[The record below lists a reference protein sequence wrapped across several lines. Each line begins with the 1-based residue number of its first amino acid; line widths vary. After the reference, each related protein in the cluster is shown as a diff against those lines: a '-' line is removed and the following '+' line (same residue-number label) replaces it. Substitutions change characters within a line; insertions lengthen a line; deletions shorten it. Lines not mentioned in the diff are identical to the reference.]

1 MTTNRYERDRAGM
14 RVHHNKPWP
23 DLFLTGLDSIDNNPG
38 LQQIIRNQFGDAF
51 HSLPISG
58 LDSSEDGGT
67 LTYNGG
73 AAYIDGEFV
82 YPAGDTA
89 AVVAPGAGE
98 LTGFFLDAVGAL
110 TTQST
115 RFDTGFTNS
124 GLLIGTYA
132 SNGVY
137 YPYFEGNNK
146 TANGY
151 TRFRGYEEI
160 RTAPIRFYGTG
171 CIAQGSNRITFN
183 NTQMISEFTG
193 IFPVVSGA
201 LGQFSK
207 GVFADLTGTTFNTT
221 SLKIDTLTNTTTGK
235 PLKVGSTWY
244 PNTNTEWDSLWD
256 GTYTVTDGDIIIC
269 GAFTSTTAAV
279 INKEVVIR
287 GNINSI
293 LTISNISKD
302 VIIYDVSIDLGANS
316 LEISTSSAYIVKFVN
331 CTILVSSTYY
341 ISISSSTPSLQ
352 ILGCH
357 FIVTGNP
364 AVVIDM
370 NCGEY
375 SFVSNCT
382 FNVTGDPANIITV
395 SSGYGPRITNNNI
408 RYHTSNNTTAV
419 IISTTSSMTTIN
431 GNYIFGGV
439 GVSGTMT
446 AIYCNGSLSVIIG
459 NCIAIGTSGTTVGI
473 RLDTS
478 SSVCIAQG
486 NGITSD
492 TDVSDSGTN
501 NQGTANT
508 ATHNT

>member
-1 MTTNRYERDRAGM
+1 MTTNMTTNMTTKEEM
-14 RVHHNKPWP
+14 IN
-23 DLFLTGLDSIDNNPG
+23 FFIEGLKES
-38 LQQIIRNQFGDAF
+38 
-51 HSLPISG
+51 
-58 LDSSEDGGT
+58 
-67 LTYNGG
+67 
-73 AAYIDGEFV
+73 FV
-82 YPAGDTA
+82 
-89 AVVAPGAGE
+89 
-98 LTGFFLDAVGAL
+98 
-110 TTQST
+110 S
-115 RFDTGFTNS
+115 
-124 GLLIGTYA
+124 
-132 SNGVY
+132 
-137 YPYFEGNNK
+137 K
-146 TANGY
+146 
-151 TRFRGYEEI
+151 YEEI
-160 RTAPIRFYGTG
+160 
-171 CIAQGSNRITFN
+171 N
-183 NTQMISEFTG
+183 N
-193 IFPVVSGA
+193 
-201 LGQFSK
+201 
-207 GVFADLTGTTFNTT
+207 
-221 SLKIDTLTNTTTGK
+221 
-235 PLKVGSTWY
+235 
-244 PNTNTEWDSLWD
+244 
-256 GTYTVTDGDIIIC
+256 
-269 GAFTSTTAAV
+269 
-279 INKEVVIR
+279 
-287 GNINSI
+287 
-293 LTISNISKD
+293 SKD
-302 VIIYDVSIDLGANS
+302 IVNNYMKELNFQYEYNYNEFCSDFIKFSITKLEQIDIDEIIQLDINVIIYDVSIDLGANS

-357 FIVTGNP
+357 FIVTGNT
-364 AVVIDM
+364 AVVIHM